1 MTEMGSRTSSP
12 LAMIGAT
19 PQNNRSRR
27 SFTPKIKPIPPK
39 PKLKHMDSQIDFVP
53 VEGTPELEAQDSQLM
68 TEHQKEVRE
77 EQAQAASLFPEL
89 ATGATRKSRRIL
101 GSPQLKYH
109 SPDTPI
115 HMQTN
120 ESPTVVP
127 ETIIKKDTAKTPE
140 LIGSFVSESHIAST
154 SGSALGSQSSVE
166 RSTGEINRGHP
177 DKGLY
182 KGCDAAI
189 SHHPDSSQATPTKH
203 SLILP
208 DAHSDEPDGDDNFV
222 DAPDHFDSDPR
233 DLDSTTGQRPP
244 PSDIAELTVAIS
256 PLQDPSEY
264 ETVDVPDSPAPS
276 PDAQICSEIMSASD
290 SPFPKA
296 NKKRGNKRKR
306 PEGKLVDQS
315 PEIPEAIIA
324 EPEQPPASIVQ
335 SLLQQSPKLE
345 RPSKKAR
352 ASATP
357 VKLRASARTT
367 KGNRYRGLRNA
378 TSRFFSSGTDPDQ
391 TSGKNSPFPPP
402 CPVNAALTATSSRS
416 TSSRLAHPHTN
427 TPAAEENSSK
437 RSPFYRGNPNWQLL
451 LGVRP
456 PGEPGTTDVKSGI
469 HPDKGEETEGAVYKR
484 HQRWRNPG

>member
-1 MTEMGSRTSSP
+1 
-12 LAMIGAT
+12 MIGAT

-27 SFTPKIKPIPPK
+27 SFTPKNKPIPPK

-53 VEGTPELEAQDSQLM
+53 VEGTPELETQDSQLM

-109 SPDTPI
+109 HSPDTP
-115 HMQTN
+115 QTN

-127 ETIIKKDTAKTPE
+127 ETIIKRGTAKSPE
-140 LIGSFVSESHIAST
+140 FTGSFVSESHIAST
-154 SGSALGSQSSVE
+154 SGSQNSSVE
-166 RSTGEINRGHP
+166 GSTGEINRGHSNIRAP
-177 DKGLY
+177 NKGLY

-189 SHHPDSSQATPTKH
+189 SDRPDSFPAITKH
-203 SLILP
+203 SL
-208 DAHSDEPDGDDNFV
+208 SDEPDGDDNFV
-222 DAPDHFDSDPR
+222 DAPDHFDSDPH
-233 DLDSTTGQRPP
+233 DLDPTTGQRAPP
-244 PSDIAELTVAIS
+244 NDIAEIAVAIS
-256 PLQDPSEY
+256 PLQDPSKY
-264 ETVDVPDSPAPS
+264 ETVDLPDSPAPS
-276 PDAQICSEIMSASD
+276 PDAQICSEIISASE

-306 PEGKLVDQS
+306 PEGKLVDRS
-315 PEIPEAIIA
+315 PETAEATIV

-335 SLLQQSPKLE
+335 PLRQQSPKLE

-391 TSGKNSPFPPP
+391 TSGKNSPLFFR
-402 CPVNAALTATSSRS
+402 PVNAALTATSSRS
-416 TSSRLAHPHTN
+416 ASSRLAHPHPN

-437 RSPFYRGNPNWQLL
+437 
-451 LGVRP
+451 
-456 PGEPGTTDVKSGI
+456 
-469 HPDKGEETEGAVYKR
+469 
-484 HQRWRNPG
+484 